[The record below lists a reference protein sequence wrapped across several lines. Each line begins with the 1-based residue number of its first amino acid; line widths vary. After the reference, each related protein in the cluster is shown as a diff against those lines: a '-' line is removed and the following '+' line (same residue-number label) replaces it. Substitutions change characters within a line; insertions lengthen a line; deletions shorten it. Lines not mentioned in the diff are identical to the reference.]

1 MNFKIDTKEK
11 FCVIRIEEIQF
22 IDTMSATLSEICN
35 QKLTETVKNV
45 ILDFSKVE
53 SMSNTAIE
61 NISSLQQLFFENQAS
76 FVLCCLND
84 SLKKQ
89 MIDVFESLEYAITP
103 TESEAWDI
111 VQMDEIER
119 ELLG

>member
-61 NISSLQQLFFENQAS
+61 NIASLQQLFFENQAS

-89 MIDVFESLEYAITP
+89 MIDVSESLEYAITP